1 MRKDGRTDRHD
12 EANSRIRSFA
22 NAPNNCY
29 LNVYR
34 IHVSRSSN
42 PHFREL
48 SCLSYP
54 HCQSCNFYEHHLDS
68 SRINITSISWHT
80 DWFIL
85 AKSSDSWL
93 RILLKHIDVQIRWI
107 SENNWREKFLKQCK
121 TTSKAKLQIFWDVM
135 LCHCVCVCVCVFI
148 DVSRNCNACIFR
160 EKQFKIN
167 YIPEYANLQQRPC
180 VGISSRIT
188 AKVSLEAQTSPEPST
203 CYFRLP
209 NHLSTLH
216 VTSRWCKSVTSEIT
230 QIFKSCCCR
239 TRWPRGLKCG
249 SAAAG

>member
-135 LCHCVCVCVCVFI
+135 LCHCVCVCVCVCVFLLTFRGI
-148 DVSRNCNACIFR
+148 VMRASSGKSSSKLTTSQNTRIFNNGLAWASALALQRKSPLKHKHHLSPVLVISDFLITSVPCTLLHDDVSLL
-160 EKQFKIN
+160 
-167 YIPEYANLQQRPC
+167 LQR
-180 VGISSRIT
+180 
-188 AKVSLEAQTSPEPST
+188 
-203 CYFRLP
+203 
-209 NHLSTLH
+209 
-216 VTSRWCKSVTSEIT
+216 
-230 QIFKSCCCR
+230 
-239 TRWPRGLKCG
+239 
-249 SAAAG
+249 